1 MTYKQKLL
9 ASALLYLTAAGLFG
23 SGLGYTFAGGGD
35 DRISLAILIAALAVL
50 LTARH
55 LRLRWKL

>member
-9 ASALLYLTAAGLFG
+9 VSALLYLTAAGLFG
-23 SGLGYTFAGGGD
+23 SGLGYTFANGE
-35 DRISLAILIAALAVL
+35 DRISLAILIAALGVL